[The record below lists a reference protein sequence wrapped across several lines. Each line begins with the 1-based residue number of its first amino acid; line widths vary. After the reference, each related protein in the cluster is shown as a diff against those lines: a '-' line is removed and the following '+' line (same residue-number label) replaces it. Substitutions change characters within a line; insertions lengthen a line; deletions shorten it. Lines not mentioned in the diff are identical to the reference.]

1 MENSQSLQYNFYNC
15 LATQT
20 KIDNGVHYSF
30 QGKPNEPN
38 IIVTDGGNVKTY
50 MTESMHLSND
60 GELVVE
66 TNPITNFGKKI
77 VLHFPVKTREEEPTT
92 VLDLLMDTNTKN
104 MGVNLNDLLPQN
116 QDCFVRESKM
126 STHITFKEP
135 IYTRNKMALP
145 VVEGFREGLESVQK
159 VDSSGN
165 LVFHVFHDGSYI
177 MTKDN
182 ERKLE
187 VALDDGSYKAVDTNE
202 TYNSTDYLNPTYIPV
217 NEFDNPFEWMECDN
231 VEVDSDEV
239 VRYSLAVNDM
249 VDKSKENF
257 LVLYS
262 FMIFIFI
269 SLFSFMFSDSI
280 YRMAISAICSWN
292 GEYNNP
298 KTAINTT
305 KYVEIA
311 ITFIIVVTT
320 VTLVFTHPSFEGK
333 VNAGYTLVSF
343 IIFAGVVGYLKQS
356 RDFFGVPEKL
366 RENSPDPQ
374 QYKDLYKWNF
384 F

>member
-159 VDSSGN
+159 VDSNGN
-165 LVFHVFHDGSYI
+165 PVFHVFDNGSYV
-177 MTKDN
+177 MTNDN
-182 ERKLE
+182 EKLE
-187 VALDDGSYKAVDTNE
+187 VFKNSEGNHLPVDDTQHYSPSSNVK
-202 TYNSTDYLNPTYIPV
+202 YIAV
-217 NEFDNPFEWMECDN
+217 NEFNNPFEWMECDN

-280 YRMAISAICSWN
+280 YRVIMSFLVGNSS
-292 GEYNNP
+292 NP
-298 KTAINTT
+298 VRFIKNI
-305 KYVEIA
+305 KYAEIA

-333 VNAGYTLVSF
+333 VNAGYTLVAF
-343 IIFAGVVGYLKQS
+343 IIFAAIVGYLKQT
-356 RDFFGVPEKL
+356 RDFFGIPEKL

-374 QYKDLYKWNF
+374 EYKDAYKWDF
-384 F
+384 LF